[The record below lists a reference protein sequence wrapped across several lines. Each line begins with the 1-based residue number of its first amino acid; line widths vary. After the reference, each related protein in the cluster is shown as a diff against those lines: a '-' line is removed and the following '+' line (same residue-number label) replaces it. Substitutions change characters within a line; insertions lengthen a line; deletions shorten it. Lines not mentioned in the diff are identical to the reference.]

1 MEGPIDRDRDRVRAN
16 RRWTGSE
23 LGFVRLKQR
32 VMAGLQ
38 LQLDGKA
45 LAGGGALPAHGSGQE
60 GHQESPG
67 FALTKDET
75 PAAALSASN
84 TAPGAAVR
92 RRLVV
97 VARSFL
103 SVLDADLVRHVGL
116 VKYPCGQ

>member
-1 MEGPIDRDRDRVRAN
+1 MFFLVTASHLIIFFSNNKSHNFTFFIPFLIRE
-16 RRWTGSE
+16 
-23 LGFVRLKQR
+23 
-32 VMAGLQ
+32 AGLQ

-103 SVLDADLVRHVGL
+103 SVLDVDLVRHVGL